1 MFTMIYY
8 KTKAYYSV
16 VFMLNNKII
25 WINIYQDD
33 FTKAFKAFNSV
44 ISTIKYNY
52 QTSSTSEQI
61 KFSQIYLEFFEKTID
76 LFKYYFNHNNL
87 LLLDDT
93 RLIVIYTLKC
103 NILQEGRLLY
113 ELYLAMKKLKN
124 SNKIIPYKYITNNY
138 IDIFEQINIFFEEKL
153 KQESDNAFLR

>member
-1 MFTMIYY
+1 M
-8 KTKAYYSV
+8 
-16 VFMLNNKII
+16 
-25 WINIYQDD
+25 
-33 FTKAFKAFNSV
+33 
-44 ISTIKYNY
+44 
-52 QTSSTSEQI
+52 
-61 KFSQIYLEFFEKTID
+61 
-76 LFKYYFNHNNL
+76 
-87 LLLDDT
+87 DDT

-153 KQESDNAFLR
+153 KQESDNAFLS

>member
-1 MFTMIYY
+1 
-8 KTKAYYSV
+8 
-16 VFMLNNKII
+16 MLNNKII

-153 KQESDNAFLR
+153 KQESDNAFLS

>member
-153 KQESDNAFLR
+153 KQESDNAFLS

>member
-87 LLLDDT
+87 LLLADT

-138 IDIFEQINIFFEEKL
+138 INIFEQINIFFEEKL
-153 KQESDNAFLR
+153 KQESDNAFLS

>member
-76 LFKYYFNHNNL
+76 LFKYYFKNNFF
-87 LLLDDT
+87 
-93 RLIVIYTLKC
+93 LITKPPHGCFVTTFFPHTFFLHISPAF
-103 NILQEGRLLY
+103 R
-113 ELYLAMKKLKN
+113 
-124 SNKIIPYKYITNNY
+124 PNY
-138 IDIFEQINIFFEEKL
+138 
-153 KQESDNAFLR
+153 

>member
-103 NILQEGRLLY
+103 NILQEGMLLY

-153 KQESDNAFLR
+153 KQESDNAFLS